1 LNETIRPVSRIVRG
15 VPTSDGA
22 GVNLTRVIGTREL
35 LDLDPFLLLDEFK
48 SENPN
53 DYIGGFPPHPHR
65 GFETIT
71 YLLHGNFQHQDSR
84 GNEGHLTAGSVQW
97 MTAGRGIIHSEMPEM
112 TNGLV
117 WGYQLWLNLPASDKM
132 VEPRYQDIGP
142 EQIPV
147 VERDG
152 ARVKIIT
159 GEYGGMTGP
168 AQTFIPALYLDVE
181 LKPGSSFK
189 VSVADSMS
197 TMAYVVEGR
206 GVFGLD
212 GTSDSQGAA
221 RLLVFGEGDT
231 VRAVTGNEAVRFLL
245 LAAAPLNE
253 PIVRQGPFVMNTR
266 EQLFQAFQ
274 DYQNG
279 TLDR

>member
-1 LNETIRPVSRIVRG
+1 MKETIRPVSRIVRG
-15 VPTSDGA
+15 RPTSDGA

-48 SENPN
+48 SENPH

-71 YLLHGNFQHQDSR
+71 YLLHGNFKHHDSR
-84 GNEGHLTAGSVQW
+84 GNEGHLTGGSVQW

-117 WGYQLWLNLPASDKM
+117 WGYQLWLNLPAADKM

-142 EQIPV
+142 DQIPMV
-147 VERDG
+147 AHEG
-152 ARVKIIT
+152 ARVRIIT
-159 GEYGGMTGP
+159 GEYQGTSGP
-168 AQTFIPALYLDVE
+168 AQTRIPALYLDVE
-181 LKPGSSFK
+181 LASHSTFQHTVP
-189 VSVADSMS
+189 DSLA
-197 TMAYVVEGR
+197 TLAYVVDGQ
-206 GVFGLD
+206 GAFGLD
-212 GTSDSQGAA
+212 KQSDSMGAS
-221 RLLVFGEGDT
+221 RLLVFGKGDT
-231 VRAVTGNEAVRFLL
+231 VQAMTGDQTVRFLL
-245 LAAAPLNE
+245 LAAEPLNE

-266 EQLFQAFQ
+266 EELFRAFQ

-279 TLDR
+279 TLDQ